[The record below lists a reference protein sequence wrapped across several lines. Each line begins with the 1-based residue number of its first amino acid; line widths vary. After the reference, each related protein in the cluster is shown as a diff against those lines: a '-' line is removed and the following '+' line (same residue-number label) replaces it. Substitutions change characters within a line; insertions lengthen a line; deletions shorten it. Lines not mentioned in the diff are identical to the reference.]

1 MAEVQKDYGR
11 KKYIYEQFNQQQNM
25 FERKIKV
32 SNKKREI
39 RHTGKNLTREGRK
52 IIPKKK
58 GRKKKEK
65 QERKGVSQEEYIPK
79 KGSEPGR
86 IYTQER
92 KQEIKNISKNGRPTG
107 KIFPR
112 KKGGMKE

>member
-1 MAEVQKDYGR
+1 MNNLINSKTCLKEKLRCQ
-11 KKYIYEQFNQQQNM
+11 I
-25 FERKIKV
+25 
-32 SNKKREI
+32 KKREI

-79 KGSEPGR
+79 KGSR
-86 IYTQER
+86 KLKIYPRMGDQQEKYSPER
-92 KQEIKNISKNGRPTG
+92 RE
-107 KIFPR
+107 
-112 KKGGMKE
+112 E

>member
-52 IIPKKK
+52 IIPKTK
-58 GRKKKEK
+58 GRKKQEK

-79 KGSEPGR
+79 KGSR
-86 IYTQER
+86 KLKIYPRMGDQQEKYSPER
-92 KQEIKNISKNGRPTG
+92 RE
-107 KIFPR
+107 
-112 KKGGMKE
+112 E